1 MEKFIEVKVR
11 VLGQQNKDEQ
21 LRLVSLEI
29 SPINKPLPEITE
41 ENINEEKICEGI
53 PEGVKINLANEF
65 DVPNSNE
72 YRLVFG
78 FRVELD
84 NT

>member
-11 VLGQQNKDEQ
+11 VLGLHDKEEQ

-29 SPINKPLPEITE
+29 NPINKPLPEITE

-53 PEGVKINLANEF
+53 PEGVKINLADEF

-78 FRVELD
+78 FRVER
-84 NT
+84 NNA

>member
-1 MEKFIEVKVR
+1 MR
-11 VLGQQNKDEQ
+11 VLGLHDKEEQ

-29 SPINKPLPEITE
+29 NPINKPLPEITE

-53 PEGVKINLANEF
+53 PEGVEINLADEF

-78 FRVELD
+78 FRVER
-84 NT
+84 NNA